1 MESIS
6 EYKNLLKFY
15 RYLSAQDADKFA
27 NDLIIT
33 ILQQQNFKNVLYV
46 VFSVYLMFMGA
57 SVLYLSNYLFEEP

>member
-1 MESIS
+1 MEWIS
-6 EYKNLLKFY
+6 EYKNLLQFY

-46 VFSVYLMFMGA
+46 VFCVYLMFMGA
-57 SVLYLSNYLFEEP
+57 SVLYLSNY